1 MSIKLAELLSFSSGY
16 SIESYEIV
24 KILEE
29 FGGII
34 PTQNQ
39 EAMDKGVEVMQ
50 VETRNPHFHEDK
62 GEDHLKEMVLASL
75 GSIYHSKICPPKLR
89 EKLIESLQS
98 RSMLGDG
105 QTEPPANV
113 IIEPFRDVD
122 VKFLAKILNKAAT
135 YVQ

>member
-16 SIESYEIV
+16 SIESFEIV

-34 PTQNQ
+34 PTQYQ

-62 GEDHLKEMVLASL
+62 GEEHLKEMVMASL
-75 GSIYHSKICPPKLR
+75 GSVYHSKICPPKLR
-89 EKLIESLQS
+89 EKIIESLQG
-98 RSMLGDG
+98 RGMLDENEK
-105 QTEPPANV
+105 EPPV
-113 IIEPFRDVD
+113 SEKIEPFKDVD
-122 VKFLAKILNKAAT
+122 LRLLAKILSKAAT